1 MNKTTSFISLFV
13 HQDKTNPS
21 RRFVSGA
28 FTGAN
33 GEDLVSFNFPD
44 LSKVVL
50 VKRVSKTSGK
60 PYVSTQRPVRIEY
73 CNNGEIAD
81 IRAISEAPVDTQ
93 SLALV
98 EGVLGAADKTPVVAS
113 AAEAIGDMG

>member
-13 HQDKTNPS
+13 HTDKSNPN
-21 RRFVSGA
+21 RKFISGA

-33 GEDLVSFNFPD
+33 GEDLVAFGFPGLD
-44 LSKVVL
+44 KIVL
-50 VKRVSKTSGK
+50 TKRISKTSGK

-73 CNNGEIAD
+73 SATGEIAD
-81 IRAISEAPVDTQ
+81 IHSITEAPVDTQ

-98 EGVLGAADKTPVVAS
+98 EGVLGAADNTPVVTS
-113 AAEAIGDMG
+113 AAEAIGDLG